1 MRSCRH
7 CAHENAD
14 HLPFCSQCGRKLP
27 RTDGALPVLRRAL
40 GASDAGAYS
49 RTVLATPG
57 PASTTGRST
66 VASSSFA
73 GASLSGR
80 QNGLAA
86 AALAEPERPPS
97 RVRWLGESVGY
108 IYVYLRSKLDAGER
122 RRRLIEER
130 AGAEALLV
138 GALNELGQTV
148 LREGIQHADLT
159 GLLEAIGRAHARR
172 ETAAADTT
180 TSESLQQTAAE
191 RHESQQAAAEA
202 EWSAA
207 DNASRESEQILRAAT
222 ADRRTAAARL
232 ARVKEQRAR
241 IAGAAEE
248 SGPIGDVHLAQRAH
262 EDAGL
267 AAEER
272 ALEQNTARLDR
283 QLADLR
289 DKAAKL
295 RDAATAAKAK
305 LEHAVADRR
314 QAASAM
320 AASIAGRMRD
330 RADAER
336 EITDLTAQLG
346 RAASEVRPPH
356 ATLLSGYQNIDRLA
370 ETIADRGAQLAAIEQ
385 ARGHYDYRKLLAG
398 VGLLTCGLIAISA
411 ALWKFLK

>member
-27 RTDGALPVLRRAL
+27 RTDGGLPVLGRSL
-40 GASDAGAYS
+40 GTGNGAAYS

-57 PASTTGRST
+57 PSTTGRAT
-66 VASSSFA
+66 VAARSFP
-73 GASLSGR
+73 GSSLSGR
-80 QNGLAA
+80 QVAA
-86 AALAEPERPPS
+86 MALPAEPERPRS

-108 IYVYLRSKLDAGER
+108 IYVYLRGKLDAGER

-130 AGAEALLV
+130 AGAEALLA

-148 LREGIQHADLT
+148 LREGVQHADLT

-172 ETAAADTT
+172 ESAAADTT

-191 RHESQQAAAEA
+191 RHTSQQAAAEA
-202 EWSAA
+202 EWTSA
-207 DNASRESEQILRAAT
+207 DNASRESEQILRATT

-232 ARVKEQRAR
+232 ARVQEQRDRFASE
-241 IAGAAEE
+241 ADQ
-248 SGPIGDVHLAQRAH
+248 SGPIGDVRLAQRAH

-267 AAEER
+267 AAEQR
-272 ALEQNTARLDR
+272 ALEQNTARLDQ

-295 RDAATAAKAK
+295 RAAAAAAKTK
-305 LEHAVADRR
+305 LEQIVADRR

-336 EITDLTAQLG
+336 EIADLTAQIG
-346 RAASEVRPPH
+346 RVAADARPPH
-356 ATLLSGYQNIDRLA
+356 ATLLSGYQNIERLE
-370 ETIADRGAQLAAIEQ
+370 ETIGDRSAQLAAIEQ
-385 ARGHYDYRKLLAG
+385 ARGHYDHRKLLAG
-398 VGLLTCGLIAISA
+398 LGVLTCMIVAISA

>member
-1 MRSCRH
+1 VLGRSLGTG
-7 CAHENAD
+7 N
-14 HLPFCSQCGRKLP
+14 
-27 RTDGALPVLRRAL
+27 GA
-40 GASDAGAYS
+40 AYS

-57 PASTTGRST
+57 PSSTTGRAT
-66 VASSSFA
+66 VAARSFP
-73 GASLSGR
+73 GSNLSGR
-80 QNGLAA
+80 QVAA
-86 AALAEPERPPS
+86 MALPAEPERPRS

-108 IYVYLRSKLDAGER
+108 IYVYLRGKLDAGER

-130 AGAEALLV
+130 AGAEALLA

-148 LREGIQHADLT
+148 LREGVQHADLT

-172 ETAAADTT
+172 ESAAADTT

-191 RHESQQAAAEA
+191 RHTSQQAAAEA
-202 EWSAA
+202 EWTSA
-207 DNASRESEQILRAAT
+207 DNASRESEQILRATT

-232 ARVKEQRAR
+232 ARVQEQRDRFASE
-241 IAGAAEE
+241 ADQ
-248 SGPIGDVHLAQRAH
+248 SGPIGDVRLAQRAH

-267 AAEER
+267 AAEQR
-272 ALEQNTARLDR
+272 ALEQNTARLDQ

-295 RDAATAAKAK
+295 RAAAAAAKTK
-305 LEHAVADRR
+305 LEQIVADRR

-336 EITDLTAQLG
+336 EIADLTAQIG
-346 RAASEVRPPH
+346 RVAADARPPH
-356 ATLLSGYQNIDRLA
+356 ATLLSGYQNIERLE
-370 ETIADRGAQLAAIEQ
+370 ETIGDRSAQLAAIEQ
-385 ARGHYDYRKLLAG
+385 ARGHYDHRKLLAG
-398 VGLLTCGLIAISA
+398 VGVLTCMIVAISA

>member
-27 RTDGALPVLRRAL
+27 RTDGGLPVLGRSL
-40 GASDAGAYS
+40 GTGNGAAYS

-57 PASTTGRST
+57 PSSTTGRAT
-66 VASSSFA
+66 VAARSFP
-73 GASLSGR
+73 GSSLSGR
-80 QNGLAA
+80 QVAA
-86 AALAEPERPPS
+86 MALPAEPERPRS

-108 IYVYLRSKLDAGER
+108 IYVYLRGKLDAGER

-130 AGAEALLV
+130 AGAEALLA

-148 LREGIQHADLT
+148 LREGVQHADLT

-172 ETAAADTT
+172 ESAAADTT

-191 RHESQQAAAEA
+191 RHTSQQAAAEA
-202 EWSAA
+202 EWTSA
-207 DNASRESEQILRAAT
+207 DNASRESEQILRATT

-232 ARVKEQRAR
+232 ARVQEQRDRFASE
-241 IAGAAEE
+241 ADQ
-248 SGPIGDVHLAQRAH
+248 SGPIGDVRLAQRAH

-267 AAEER
+267 AAEQR
-272 ALEQNTARLDR
+272 ALEQNTARLDQ

-295 RDAATAAKAK
+295 RAAAAAAKTK
-305 LEHAVADRR
+305 LEQIVADRR

-336 EITDLTAQLG
+336 EIADLTAQIG
-346 RAASEVRPPH
+346 RVAADARPPH
-356 ATLLSGYQNIDRLA
+356 ATLLSGYQNIERLE
-370 ETIADRGAQLAAIEQ
+370 ETIGDRSAQLAAIEQ
-385 ARGHYDYRKLLAG
+385 ARGHYDHRKLLAG
-398 VGLLTCGLIAISA
+398 LGVLTCMIVAISA

>member
-27 RTDGALPVLRRAL
+27 RTDGGLPVLGRSL
-40 GASDAGAYS
+40 GTGNGAAYS

-57 PASTTGRST
+57 PSSTTGRAT
-66 VASSSFA
+66 VAARSFP
-73 GASLSGR
+73 GSSLSGR
-80 QNGLAA
+80 QVAA
-86 AALAEPERPPS
+86 MALPAEPERPRS

-108 IYVYLRSKLDAGER
+108 IYVYLRGKLDAGER

-130 AGAEALLV
+130 AGAEALLA

-148 LREGIQHADLT
+148 LREGVQHADLT

-172 ETAAADTT
+172 ESAAADTT

-191 RHESQQAAAEA
+191 RHTSQQAAAEA
-202 EWSAA
+202 EWTSA
-207 DNASRESEQILRAAT
+207 DNASRESEQILRATT

-232 ARVKEQRAR
+232 ARVQEQRDRFASE
-241 IAGAAEE
+241 ADQ
-248 SGPIGDVHLAQRAH
+248 SGPIGDVRLAQRAH

-272 ALEQNTARLDR
+272 ALEQNTARLDQ

-295 RDAATAAKAK
+295 RAAAAAAKTK
-305 LEHAVADRR
+305 LEQIVADRR

-336 EITDLTAQLG
+336 EIADLTAQIG
-346 RAASEVRPPH
+346 RVAADARPPH
-356 ATLLSGYQNIDRLA
+356 ATLLSGYQNIERLE
-370 ETIADRGAQLAAIEQ
+370 ETIGDRSAQLAAIEQ
-385 ARGHYDYRKLLAG
+385 ARGHYDHRKLLAG
-398 VGLLTCGLIAISA
+398 LGVLTCMIVAISA

>member
-27 RTDGALPVLRRAL
+27 RTDGGLPVLGRSL
-40 GASDAGAYS
+40 GTGNGSAYS

-57 PASTTGRST
+57 PSSTTGRAT
-66 VASSSFA
+66 VAARSFP
-73 GASLSGR
+73 GSSLSGR
-80 QNGLAA
+80 QVAA
-86 AALAEPERPPS
+86 MALPAEPERPRS

-108 IYVYLRSKLDAGER
+108 IYVYLRGKLDAGER

-130 AGAEALLV
+130 AGAEALLA

-148 LREGIQHADLT
+148 LREGVQHADLT

-172 ETAAADTT
+172 ESAAADTT

-191 RHESQQAAAEA
+191 RHTSQQAAAEA
-202 EWSAA
+202 EWTSA
-207 DNASRESEQILRAAT
+207 DNASRESEQILRATT

-232 ARVKEQRAR
+232 ARVQEQRDRFASE
-241 IAGAAEE
+241 ADQ
-248 SGPIGDVHLAQRAH
+248 SGPIGDVRLAQRAH

-267 AAEER
+267 AAEQR
-272 ALEQNTARLDR
+272 ALEQNTARLDQ

-295 RDAATAAKAK
+295 RAAAAAAKTK
-305 LEHAVADRR
+305 LEQIVADRR

-336 EITDLTAQLG
+336 EIADLTAQIG
-346 RAASEVRPPH
+346 RVAADARPPH
-356 ATLLSGYQNIDRLA
+356 ATLLSGYQNIERLE
-370 ETIADRGAQLAAIEQ
+370 ETIGDRSAQLAAIEQ
-385 ARGHYDYRKLLAG
+385 ARGHYDHRKLLAG
-398 VGLLTCGLIAISA
+398 LGVLTCMIVAISA

>member
-27 RTDGALPVLRRAL
+27 RTDGALPVLRRSL
-40 GASDAGAYS
+40 GSGEGAAYS

-57 PASTTGRST
+57 PAATTGRAT
-66 VASSSFA
+66 VASRSVP
-73 GASLSGR
+73 GARLSGR
-80 QNGLAA
+80 HEGLVVADA
-86 AALAEPERPPS
+86 PPEKPPS

-108 IYVYLRSKLDAGER
+108 IYVYLRGKLDAGER

-130 AGAEALLV
+130 AGAEALLA

-148 LREGIQHADLT
+148 LREGVQHADLT

-172 ETAAADTT
+172 ESAAADTA

-191 RHESQQAAAEA
+191 RHTSQQAAAEA
-202 EWSAA
+202 EWIAA

-232 ARVKEQRAR
+232 ERVQEQRDRFASE
-241 IAGAAEE
+241 ADQ
-248 SGPIGDVHLAQRAH
+248 SGPIGDVRLAQRAH

-267 AAEER
+267 AAEQR
-272 ALEQNTARLDR
+272 ALEQNTARLDQ

-295 RDAATAAKAK
+295 RAAAAAAKTK
-305 LEHAVADRR
+305 LEQIVADRR

-320 AASIAGRMRD
+320 AASIAGRIRD

-336 EITDLTAQLG
+336 EIADLTAQIG
-346 RAASEVRPPH
+346 RVTADARPPH
-356 ATLLSGYQNIDRLA
+356 ATLLSGYQNIERLE
-370 ETIADRGAQLAAIEQ
+370 ETIGDRSAQLAAIEQ
-385 ARGHYDYRKLLAG
+385 ARGHYDHRKLLAG
-398 VGLLTCGLIAISA
+398 LGVLTCMLVAISA